1 MVTRTFRTEVR
12 FKSPRDEV
20 FEYLADPANRPQ
32 WQASLLS
39 VRLPQRRATP
49 RVGLR
54 WRETTLVGVRP
65 RMEIEELEPGRLWT
79 ERGTWYGV
87 TGILALTFTDDPAR
101 SDRDRPGCLVE
112 ADGQLI
118 GSGLWSGFVRTAGV
132 VAAVAVRSDLRR
144 AARVL
149 ADPFRQ

>member
-1 MVTRTFRTEVR
+1 MVTRSFRTEAR

-20 FEYLADPANRPQ
+20 FEYLANPANRPQ

-65 RMEIEELEPGRLWT
+65 RMEIEELEPGRRWS

-87 TGILALTFTDDPAR
+87 TGILALSFSDVPAR
-101 SDRDRPGCLVE
+101 AGRGGHECLVE
-112 ADGQLI
+112 ADGELT
-118 GSGLWSGFVRTAGV
+118 GRGLWGGFVRAAGV